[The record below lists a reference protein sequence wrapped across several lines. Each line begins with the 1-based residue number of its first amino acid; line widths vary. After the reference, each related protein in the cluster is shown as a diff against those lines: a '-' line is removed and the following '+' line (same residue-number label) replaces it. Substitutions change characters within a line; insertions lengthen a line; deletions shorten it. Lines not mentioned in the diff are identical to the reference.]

1 MQHLGDQDV
10 HTSRRAR
17 RALLATLLTIG
28 GLGVVA
34 QSAAA
39 APLGQWRLDEGSGQ
53 TVVDD
58 GPFGLDGR
66 LGSSDGADAEDPA
79 WIAGLSGGGLRF
91 DGNAFV
97 RLPDAAELAPATLT
111 VEAVVRGTASP
122 GSFRYVVS
130 RGGQGCFAG
139 AYGLYT
145 AAAGGMAFYAF
156 DGAGYVVT
164 ATARPSDVWDGKWHH
179 VAGTYDGS
187 QLAVY
192 IDGRPVGTSA
202 IGPARIDYAS
212 TTASA
217 ALGRYVGSCDLSYR
231 GDLDFVRLQ
240 AGALSPGAVAATA
253 NAILNPGLASPPVP
267 LPPLPAADPP
277 VRLEADPPSG
287 PPAVEPGA
295 PARACTLRLSRSRIR
310 ARRATAVGVRV
321 TVRGKPVS
329 AVRVVA
335 RSHGKRV
342 GVARTNAKGRA
353 RLVLRIRR
361 KGRVR
366 ISAAV
371 SPACS
376 PAKLNVSKPTA
387 R

>member
-1 MQHLGDQDV
+1 M
-10 HTSRRAR
+10 SRSAR
-17 RALLATLLTIG
+17 VALLAAVITLG
-28 GLGVVA
+28 GLGAVT
-34 QSAAA
+34 QAAA
-39 APLGQWRLDEGSGQ
+39 ASPLGQWRLDEGSGQ
-53 TVVDD
+53 TVRDD

-66 LGSSDGADAEDPA
+66 LGSSDGADAADPA
-79 WIAGLSGGGLRF
+79 RVAGLSGGALRF
-91 DGNAFV
+91 DGNTFV
-97 RLPDAAELAPATLT
+97 RLPDSAELAPPTLT
-111 VEAVVRGTASP
+111 VEAVVRAPASP
-122 GSFRYVVS
+122 GSWRYVVS

-145 AAAGGMAFYAF
+145 GAAGGMAFYAF

-164 ATARPSDVWDGKWHH
+164 ATARPSDVWDDKWHH
-179 VAGTYDGS
+179 VAGTYDGTR
-187 QLAVY
+187 LALY
-192 IDGRPVGTSA
+192 IDGRPVGTTA
-202 IGPARIDYAS
+202 LGPARIDYAS
-212 TTASA
+212 TSASA

-240 AGALSPGAVAATA
+240 SGALSPEAVAATA
-253 NAILNPGLASPPVP
+253 NAILNPGLASPPVA

-277 VRLEADPPSG
+277 VRLEADPPDG

-295 PARACTLRLSRSRIR
+295 PARACSLRLSRSRIR

-321 TVRGKPVS
+321 TVRGKPVR

-335 RSHGKRV
+335 RTHGKRV
-342 GVARTNAKGRA
+342 AVARTNANGRA

-361 KGRVR
+361 AGRVR

-376 PAKLNVSKPTA
+376 PAKLHVAKPAA